1 MTSSGW
7 SARPKWYFTSTSDL
21 SGFVLGRKALLLLN
35 GFVAVPTNGSNRSG
49 NPAGRS
55 LSIETVRR
63 LLDGGLVPR
72 AEVEVAL
79 LQSVI
84 REISLVQAIAAQRGE
99 WTALLEQELSRATLP
114 FMRRVHPKI
123 ELCALL
129 PAGMCERLLAVPV
142 RQEAITRTVDVAA
155 VDPFDSHIQQEFSF
169 HLDAPVRMLR
179 ASLTDIVAA
188 LDGMHTGGAFVA
200 GVSEMLGVQRERTP
214 RHGSDPPP
222 ALLAEGEAEAEPAPE
237 RPSAPP
243 RQSSAVPRTAIGTTP
258 GVGAL
263 RRPSLLDHDERGEPV
278 IDLTRPKPE
287 ASEALTRSRLREA
300 DLVQVERQLAQTK
313 SPDDVVE
320 LLVEHACP
328 EGSTLV
334 FSVKVDDYV
343 ARSASFEVQG
353 LRDVSLPRSRPN
365 VFQAALESG
374 HYLGKLPETLV
385 HALIRDLLA
394 ERLGPEVYVA
404 PVLVTGRASLMLLS
418 TGFER
423 SFATT
428 RRIDRLVTAAGDAL
442 ERLVIERK
450 RR

>member
-1 MTSSGW
+1 M
-7 SARPKWYFTSTSDL
+7 
-21 SGFVLGRKALLLLN
+21 
-35 GFVAVPTNGSNRSG
+35 VAVELGS
-49 NPAGRS
+49 AGAGGPE

-72 AEVEVAL
+72 AEIEVSL

-84 REISLVQAIAAQRGE
+84 REISLVQAIATQRGD
-99 WTALLEQELSRATLP
+99 WGALVEQEFSRATAP
-114 FMRRVHPKI
+114 YVRRVHPKI
-123 ELCALL
+123 ELCAVL
-129 PAGMCERLLAVPV
+129 PVGMCERLLALPV

-155 VDPFDSHIQQEFSF
+155 VDPFDSHIQQEFAF

-179 ASLTDIVAA
+179 ASLADIVAA
-188 LDGMHTGGAFVA
+188 LDGMHTGGAFAA
-200 GVSEMLGVQRERTP
+200 GVSEMLGVQRDTP
-214 RHGSDPPP
+214 RHGSEPPP
-222 ALLAEGEAEAEPAPE
+222 AVSEAETGVEPAATASPSQPPIPLVQRSSNSPRGSASAAPE
-237 RPSAPP
+237 RPLGAPD
-243 RQSSAVPRTAIGTTP
+243 A
-258 GVGAL
+258 
-263 RRPSLLDHDERGEPV
+263 HDRGEP
-278 IDLTRPKPE
+278 DLDATRSIPE

-334 FSVKVDDYV
+334 FSIKADGYV
-343 ARSASFEVQG
+343 ARSASFDVQG
-353 LRDVSLPRSRPN
+353 LRDVSLPRGRPN

-385 HALIRDLLA
+385 HALIRDLLT

-404 PVLVTGRASLMLLS
+404 PVLVTGRATLMLLS

-428 RRIDRLVTAAGDAL
+428 RRIDRLAAAAGDAL
-442 ERLVIERK
+442 ERLLIERK
-450 RR
+450 KLR

>member
-1 MTSSGW
+1 M
-7 SARPKWYFTSTSDL
+7 
-21 SGFVLGRKALLLLN
+21 
-35 GFVAVPTNGSNRSG
+35 
-49 NPAGRS
+49 
-55 LSIETVRR
+55 
-63 LLDGGLVPR
+63 DGGLVPR
-72 AEVEVAL
+72 AEVEVSL

-84 REISLVQAIAAQRGE
+84 REISLVQAIAMQRGE
-99 WTALLEQELSRATLP
+99 YGALLEQELGRAP
-114 FMRRVHPKI
+114 VPYVRRVHPKI
-123 ELCALL
+123 ELCTVL
-129 PAGMCERLLAVPV
+129 PVGMCDRLLAVPV

-179 ASLTDIVAA
+179 ASLADIAAA
-188 LDGMHTGGAFVA
+188 LDGMHTGGAFAA
-200 GVSEMLGVQRERTP
+200 GVSEMLGVPSRPPSASEKTP
-214 RHGSDPPP
+214 RHGSEPPP
-222 ALLAEGEAEAEPAPE
+222 AGAELEPEPEFPSNPSQPPIPLVQRASGAPHT
-237 RPSAPP
+237 PSGAPT
-243 RQSSAVPRTAIGTTP
+243 APRTQSATAP
-258 GVGAL
+258 GVGPGG
-263 RRPSLLDHDERGEPV
+263 RQIVPGQDELGEPV
-278 IDLTRPKPE
+278 IDLTRAKPE

-313 SPDDVVE
+313 SPDDVME

-328 EGSTLV
+328 EGSTLA
-334 FSVKVDDYV
+334 FSVKAEGYV

-404 PVLVTGRASLMLLS
+404 PVLVTGRATLMLLS

-428 RRIDRLVTAAGDAL
+428 RRIDRLAAAAGDAL
-442 ERLVIERK
+442 ERLLIERK
-450 RR
+450 RPR

>member
-1 MTSSGW
+1 M
-7 SARPKWYFTSTSDL
+7 
-21 SGFVLGRKALLLLN
+21 
-35 GFVAVPTNGSNRSG
+35 
-49 NPAGRS
+49 
-55 LSIETVRR
+55 SIETVRR
-63 LLDGGLVPR
+63 LLEGGLVPR
-72 AEVEVAL
+72 AEVEVSL

-84 REISLVQAIAAQRGE
+84 REISLVQAIAMQRGDYG
-99 WTALLEQELSRATLP
+99 ALLEQELARATVP
-114 FMRRVHPKI
+114 YVRRVHPKI
-123 ELCALL
+123 ELCAML
-129 PAGMCERLLAVPV
+129 PMGICERLLALPV

-179 ASLTDIVAA
+179 ASLADIVAA
-188 LDGMHTGGAFVA
+188 LDGMHTGGAFAA
-200 GVSEMLGVQRERTP
+200 GVSEMLGVEREKTP
-214 RHGSDPPP
+214 KHGSEPPPP
-222 ALLAEGEAEAEPAPE
+222 ATEAEPAVEPSHAANPSQPPIPLVQRSSNTP
-237 RPSAPP
+237 RPGAP
-243 RQSSAVPRTAIGTTP
+243 RTSSATAP
-258 GVGAL
+258 GVGPTG
-263 RRPSLLDHDERGEPV
+263 RQGTSGHDDHGDPV
-278 IDLTRPKPE
+278 IGLTRAKPE

-313 SPDDVVE
+313 SPEDVVE

-334 FSVKVDDYV
+334 FSVRPDGYV

-394 ERLGPEVYVA
+394 ERLGLEVYVA
-404 PVLVTGRASLMLLS
+404 PVLVTGRATLMLLS

-428 RRIDRLVTAAGDAL
+428 RRVDRLAAAAGDAL
-442 ERLVIERK
+442 ERLLIERK
-450 RR
+450 KR

>member
-1 MTSSGW
+1 
-7 SARPKWYFTSTSDL
+7 
-21 SGFVLGRKALLLLN
+21 
-35 GFVAVPTNGSNRSG
+35 
-49 NPAGRS
+49 
-55 LSIETVRR
+55 VRR

-84 REISLVQAIAAQRGE
+84 REISLVQAIASQRGD

-114 FMRRVHPKI
+114 FVRRFHAKI

-129 PAGMCERLLAVPV
+129 PVGMCERLLALPV

-179 ASLTDIVAA
+179 ASLTDVVAA

-222 ALLAEGEAEAEPAPE
+222 PALLAEAAAELEPETALTPELAASPSQAPLPLVQRSSAPHAPVSRAPSVPP
-237 RPSAPP
+237 RPSA
-243 RQSSAVPRTAIGTTP
+243 APRTAAGTTP

-263 RRPSLLDHDERGEPV
+263 ARPSVLDQDERGEPV

-334 FSVKVDDYV
+334 FSVKVDGYV

-365 VFQAALESG
+365 VFQAALESS

>member
-1 MTSSGW
+1 M
-7 SARPKWYFTSTSDL
+7 
-21 SGFVLGRKALLLLN
+21 
-35 GFVAVPTNGSNRSG
+35 
-49 NPAGRS
+49 
-55 LSIETVRR
+55 RR

-99 WTALLEQELSRATLP
+99 WTALLEQELSRAAVPLV
-114 FMRRVHPKI
+114 RRVHPKI

-129 PAGMCERLLAVPV
+129 PVGMCERLLALPV

-188 LDGMHTGGAFVA
+188 LDGMHTGGAFAA
-200 GVSEMLGVQRERTP
+200 GVSEMLGMQRERTP

-222 ALLAEGEAEAEPAPE
+222 PALLAEAEAEAEPEPEPAPDPGFAAN
-237 RPSAPP
+237 PSQPPLPLVQRSSSGP
-243 RQSSAVPRTAIGTTP
+243 RQSSSAAPRTAAGTSP
-258 GVGAL
+258 GVGVLA
-263 RRPSLLDHDERGEPV
+263 RPSPLDHDERGEPV

-343 ARSASFEVQG
+343 ARSASFDVQG

>member
-1 MTSSGW
+1 
-7 SARPKWYFTSTSDL
+7 
-21 SGFVLGRKALLLLN
+21 
-35 GFVAVPTNGSNRSG
+35 
-49 NPAGRS
+49 

-72 AEVEVAL
+72 ADVEVAL

-114 FMRRVHPKI
+114 LVRRVHPKI
-123 ELCALL
+123 ELCTLL
-129 PAGMCERLLAVPV
+129 PVGMCERLLALPV

-188 LDGMHTGGAFVA
+188 LDGMHTGGAFAA

-222 ALLAEGEAEAEPAPE
+222 PALLAEAEVEAEPAP
-237 RPSAPP
+237 PPALAPPPASAPP
-243 RQSSAVPRTAIGTTP
+243 RPSAGPRQISAAPRTAAGTAP

-263 RRPSLLDHDERGEPV
+263 GRASVVDHDERGEPV
-278 IDLTRPKPE
+278 IDLARPKPE

-334 FSVKVDDYV
+334 FSVKVDGYA
-343 ARSASFEVQG
+343 ARSSSFEVQG
-353 LRDVSLPRSRPN
+353 LRDVSLPRGRPN

-423 SFATT
+423 SFAAT